1 MAVAKIGFRVTGHS
15 KTGIIVYLSRPA
27 KHTPESILSAAL
39 DVFHLQ
45 GVGVSMADIASAAS
59 VSNGTLF
66 NYFATKQ
73 DLLDALYVWVKS
85 DLATAVGK
93 IDQELSICEQM
104 HLVWNKWLEWAFC
117 RCDAHAVMNLLHQ
130 AGLASEAA
138 RAKGRE
144 LIAAPMQVLGTTY
157 ASGVLV
163 DLPLNHL
170 VSLIEH
176 HLDQAVAS
184 DLNRRERD
192 VAFQVLWNGI
202 TK

>member
-1 MAVAKIGFRVTGHS
+1 
-15 KTGIIVYLSRPA
+15 
-27 KHTPESILSAAL
+27 
-39 DVFHLQ
+39 
-45 GVGVSMADIASAAS
+45 
-59 VSNGTLF
+59 
-66 NYFATKQ
+66 
-73 DLLDALYVWVKS
+73 
-85 DLATAVGK
+85 
-93 IDQELSICEQM
+93 
-104 HLVWNKWLEWAFC
+104 
-117 RCDAHAVMNLLHQ
+117 MNLLHQ

-144 LIAAPMQVLGTTY
+144 LIAAPMQVLGTAY